1 MGACFWAISF
11 PQNPLP
17 DVRGGVQH
25 RDASRLAHVEKPNSF
40 NIHEIDLF
48 QIQSYWPSLLYLRFD
63 LIKMLRSKLPAQS
76 NPGSALVRYP
86 FDLQRH
92 EIF

>member
-1 MGACFWAISF
+1 M
-11 PQNPLP
+11 
-17 DVRGGVQH
+17 QH
-25 RDASRLAHVEKPNSF
+25 RDASRLAHAEKANSL

-48 QIQSYWPSLLYLRFD
+48 QIHSYWPSLLDLRFD

-76 NPGSALVRYP
+76 NPGSALLRYP

-92 EIF
+92 EIS